1 MNETQPKPKR
11 RHWRWLAAVIVLA
24 SLVSFLGYRSNRS
37 NRSNRS
43 VRIEAATHAW
53 IRKAAARNLVCMSD
67 TVCVIPGLEYH
78 ELGRRVLGQRQV
90 RVAVYN
96 AEDAHNLVSMP
107 PCPVKLV
114 VDTLSSTPPDVVT
127 MLRERFRYVQ

>member
-1 MNETQPKPKR
+1 MTDSAPKPKR
-11 RHWRWLAAVIVLA
+11 SRWRWLAAVIVLA

-37 NRSNRS
+37 

-53 IRKAAARNLVCMSD
+53 IRKAAALNLVCMSD

-78 ELGRRVLGQRQV
+78 ELGRRVLGQRKV

-96 AEDAHNLVSMP
+96 AEDAHNLGSMP
-107 PCPVKLV
+107 PFPVKLV
-114 VDTLSSTPPDVVT
+114 VDTLASTPPDVVT
-127 MLRERFRYVQ
+127 MLRSRFPHVQ